1 MIRLL
6 RTNSENSDFTELVKQ
21 LDSDLAIRNGEYH
34 SFYSQFN
41 KLDKIKHVVIAYE
54 NDEPAGC
61 GAIKEFGPDT
71 MEIKRMYVRPE
82 MRKKGIA
89 FRILNELETWA
100 GELSYTKCIL
110 ETSLKQQEA
119 IGLYKKN
126 GYLLIQNF
134 GQYTGVENSICF
146 EKELK

>member
-1 MIRLL
+1 MIILL
-6 RTNSENSDFTELVKQ
+6 RTESENPDFRELVKK
-21 LDSDLAIRNGEYH
+21 LDADLAIRNGEFH

-41 KLDKIKHVVIAYE
+41 KLDNIKHVVLAFE
-54 NDEPAGC
+54 NEEPAGC

>member
-82 MRKKGIA
+82 MRKMGIA